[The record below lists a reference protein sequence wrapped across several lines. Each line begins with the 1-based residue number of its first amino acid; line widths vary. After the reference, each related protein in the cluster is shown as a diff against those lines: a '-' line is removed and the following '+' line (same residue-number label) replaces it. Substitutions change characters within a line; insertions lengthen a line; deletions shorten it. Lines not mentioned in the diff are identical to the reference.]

1 MHEYVTK
8 PICIWEYTYNV
19 DFSFQCEGKGYN
31 DKSDIWALGCI
42 LYEMACLERTFEGT
56 NLPAVIHK
64 IVQVSFT
71 PVKGDYTE
79 GFKELVSEEPLC
91 AFMRMLKG

>member
-1 MHEYVTK
+1 ME
-8 PICIWEYTYNV
+8 IL
-19 DFSFQCEGKGYN
+19 QCEGKAYN

-71 PVKGDYTE
+71 PVKGDYSE
-79 GFKELVSEEPLC
+79 GFKKLVSNYAHNCSQPY
-91 AFMRMLKG
+91 AY

>member
-1 MHEYVTK
+1 MVYLL
-8 PICIWEYTYNV
+8 C
-19 DFSFQCEGKGYN
+19 DFLQCEGKGYN

-71 PVKGDYTE
+71 PVKGDYSE
-79 GFKELVSEEPLC
+79 SFKQLVSELLILSTTMDSIRRELW
-91 AFMRMLKG
+91 RLH